1 MIASI
6 TITYR
11 PDISALRQQFESLR
25 GQVDGMWVIDNG
37 SSEPTLELLRNLCR
51 EFKAELQTL
60 GYNSGIAHA
69 QNVGIA
75 AARNKDAAH
84 ILLMDQDSEATTD
97 MVPTLARALE
107 AAPNAAAAGP
117 SSIDQR
123 TGKRSFF
130 VLDNGLWPLQWAPAD
145 AASHPPLPV
154 GFLIA
159 SGTLMRCAALMDATP
174 MRADWFIDHVDSEW
188 CLRTRAQGWTLL
200 GVPSAV
206 LRHRLGDKVSRIWF
220 LRWRQ
225 VAHHSAL
232 RDYYMF
238 RNSVLLA
245 RQTYVPMRWKL
256 FFLSRLV
263 QFAGFFLV
271 FVGQRR
277 NRFAMMARGLC
288 DGLRGRTGPWR

>member
-1 MIASI
+1 MIASV
-6 TITYR
+6 TVTYQ
-11 PDISALRQQFESLR
+11 PDLIVLRQQLVSLQN
-25 GQVDGMWVIDNG
+25 QVQKMFVVDNG
-37 SSEPTLELLRNLCR
+37 STVSLRQELMALCI
-51 EFKAELQTL
+51 EYDAELEAL
-60 GYNSGIAHA
+60 PYNSGIAHA
-69 QNVGIA
+69 QNIGIGA
-75 AARNKDAAH
+75 ALAQNASQ

-159 SGTLMRCAALMDATP
+159 SGTLVRCAALMDATP

-238 RNSVLLA
+238 RNSVLIA